1 MLYVLKFV
9 RARTVTQQVIMESI
23 NGLVELDVRTI
34 VEQERYSKDK
44 ISYV

>member
-1 MLYVLKFV
+1 
-9 RARTVTQQVIMESI
+9 MESI